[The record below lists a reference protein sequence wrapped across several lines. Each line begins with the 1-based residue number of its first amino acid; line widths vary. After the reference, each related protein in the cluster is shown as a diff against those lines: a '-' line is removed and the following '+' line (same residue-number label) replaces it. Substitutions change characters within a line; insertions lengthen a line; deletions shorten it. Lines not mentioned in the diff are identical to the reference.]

1 MFFKKKDRCPH
12 CTHAIE
18 KAHSFCPT
26 CGAQVK
32 SPQEEAQEF
41 GFLGRTDRLPPQSL
55 QAEPK
60 VANNLGFMDKMATK
74 MMDSMIKAIVKNIES
89 EVAQMGNAEIR
100 EMPNGFQIKMGGA
113 PVQQKRKQPTLAKVN
128 AEQLE
133 RMAQLP
139 RAEAKSQMKR
149 FADKVVYELAMPGV
163 KDVKDVFVNKLETGY
178 EIKAIGSK
186 KVYTSS
192 IPLNLPIKSY
202 SIGEKG
208 LTVEFLAK

>member
-1 MFFKKKDRCPH
+1 MLFSKKDSCPH
-12 CTHAIE
+12 CNNTLE

-32 SPQEEAQEF
+32 SAQDEASDY
-41 GFLGRTDRLPPQSL
+41 GLLGRTDRVQNQQPGQN
-55 QAEPK
+55 QQ
-60 VANNLGFMDKMATK
+60 NNLGFTDKLVSS
-74 MMDSMIKAIVKNIES
+74 MMNSVVKALMKNMEA
-89 EVAQMGNAEIR
+89 ELGQLDNADIR
-100 EMPNGFQIKMGGA
+100 ELPNGIQIKLGNQPIA
-113 PVQQKRKQPTLAKVN
+113 RKLKQPTTAKVT

-133 RMAQLP
+133 RMANLP
-139 RAEAKSQMKR
+139 RAQAKSQMKR
-149 FADKVVYELAMPGV
+149 LADKVIYELAMPGV

-192 IPLNLPIKSY
+192 TPLNLPMKSY
-202 SIGEKG
+202 AIGEKG

>member
-1 MFFKKKDRCPH
+1 M
-12 CTHAIE
+12 
-18 KAHSFCPT
+18 
-26 CGAQVK
+26 
-32 SPQEEAQEF
+32 
-41 GFLGRTDRLPPQSL
+41 
-55 QAEPK
+55 
-60 VANNLGFMDKMATK
+60 
-74 MMDSMIKAIVKNIES
+74 
-89 EVAQMGNAEIR
+89 
-100 EMPNGFQIKMGGA
+100 
-113 PVQQKRKQPTLAKVN
+113 N

>member
-1 MFFKKKDRCPH
+1 MLFNKKDSCPH
-12 CTHAIE
+12 CNNAVE

-26 CGAQVK
+26 CGAQIK
-32 SPQEEAQEF
+32 SPQDEAQEF
-41 GFLGRTDRLPPQSL
+41 GLLGRTDRVHQQPMQG
-55 QAEPK
+55 QTN
-60 VANNLGFMDKMATK
+60 VANNLGFMDKMANK
-74 MMDSMIKAIVKNIES
+74 LIESMIKNVVKSVES
-89 EVAQMGNAEIR
+89 ELSQMGDAEIK
-100 EMPNGFQIKMGGA
+100 EMPHGFQIKIGN
-113 PVQQKRKQPTLAKVN
+113 QQVARRQKQPTLAKVT

-149 FADKVVYELAMPGV
+149 LADKIVYELAMPGV

-178 EIKAIGSK
+178 EIKAISSK

-192 IPLNLPIKSY
+192 IPLNLPMKSY
-202 SIGEKG
+202 AIGEKG